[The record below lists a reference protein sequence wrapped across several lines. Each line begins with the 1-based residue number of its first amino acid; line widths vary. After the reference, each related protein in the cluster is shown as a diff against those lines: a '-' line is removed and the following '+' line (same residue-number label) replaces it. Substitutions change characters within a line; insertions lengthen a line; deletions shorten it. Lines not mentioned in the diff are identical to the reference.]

1 VRLWRISRFADLSG
15 EGGRLAPGRWHS
27 RGGRIVYLA
36 DHPASALV
44 EVLVHLEVDAA
55 ELPTA
60 YQLLDIEIPDTMRFE
75 TMEIADLPDDWQSH
89 ERVTRALGDR
99 WLAERRTGLLRVPS
113 AIVPAT
119 SNWLLNSAHADA
131 RALTIAEI
139 IRAPFDQRLR
149 KMG

>member
-15 EGGRLAPGRWHS
+15 EGGRLAPGRWHQ

-55 ELPTA
+55 ELPTV
-60 YQLLDIEIPDTMRFE
+60 YQLLAIDVPDTTRLE
-75 TMEIADLPDDWQSH
+75 TVDVANLPENWRGH

-99 WLAERRTGLLRVPS
+99 WLAEKRTVLLRVPS

-119 SNWLLNSAHADA
+119 SNWLLNPAHDDA
-131 RALTIAEI
+131 RAVTIVDV
-139 IRAPFDQRLR
+139 IRAPFDQRLL
-149 KMG
+149 KTG

>member
-55 ELPTA
+55 ELPSL
-60 YQLLDIEIPDTMRFE
+60 YQMLAIDAPDDIRFE
-75 TMEIADLPDDWQSH
+75 TVDAANLPENWRSH
-89 ERVTRALGDR
+89 ERVTRTLGDR
-99 WLAERRTGLLRVPS
+99 WLAEKKAGLLRVPS

-119 SNWLLNSAHADA
+119 FSWLLNPAHADA
-131 RALTIAEI
+131 RAFTIAETT
-139 IRAPFDQRLR
+139 RVPFDRRLL
-149 KMG
+149 KIG